1 MENNY
6 TDSQIIASV
15 LSSLTTWLLMIFLSY
30 RLAVMGKKES
40 GIPYWKSV
48 VIACGLNIWFQGVY
62 TLWQPQNLAL
72 KVTKTV
78 SLAVLTIP
86 TILVWMLM
94 IWLYS

>member
-1 MENNY
+1 MNNNY
-6 TDSQIIASV
+6 IDHETIAAI
-15 LSSLTTWLLMIFLSY
+15 LSTLTTWLLLIFLSY

-48 VIACGLNIWFQGVY
+48 LIALGLNIWFQGVY
-62 TLWQPQNLAL
+62 TLWQPNSLAL

-86 TILVWMLM
+86 TITLWVAI
-94 IWLYS
+94 IWLFS